1 MDYKG
6 HRIRVLHMLV
16 ALLIAHVSIG
26 QSKNQWTVVD
36 NNKKF
41 IYSDTSGVTQSYI
54 TYFGNAF
61 TVPDMVTIN
70 GLDITQENLKGK
82 IVIYN
87 FWFVSCRPCVAEI
100 PTL

>member
-6 HRIRVLHMLV
+6 HRIRLLHMLV

-26 QSKNQWTVVD
+26 QSKNQWVVVD

-41 IYSDTSGVTQSYI
+41 IYSDTSGVTASYL
-54 TYFGNAF
+54 TYFGDTFA
-61 TVPDMVTIN
+61 VPDLVTID
-70 GLDITQENLKGK
+70 GRAITQEDLKGK
-82 IVIYN
+82 TIIYN

-100 PTL
+100 